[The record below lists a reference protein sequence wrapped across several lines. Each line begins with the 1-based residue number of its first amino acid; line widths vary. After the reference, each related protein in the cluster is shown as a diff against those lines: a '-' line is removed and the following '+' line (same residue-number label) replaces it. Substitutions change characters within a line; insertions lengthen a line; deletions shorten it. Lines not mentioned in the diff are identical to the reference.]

1 MLWSFPKKKK
11 RSDVVIVKAW
21 NTAPRDR
28 LPKNC
33 RISFFFLFLLI
44 NFVIIT
50 HVDYVSFVFFFLSN
64 PNSFN
69 NPPPPS
75 SFFFD
80 NRHSIENLVQI
91 KIVVTIILT
100 NYQLS
105 IQNKHKY
112 TTSECDSM
120 VSVGTKAQI
129 CILGLGPYL
138 MIWIY
143 LRWSKWLEM
152 PQNRESRKEN
162 VEEYSPRRL
171 SFSDRMNVSQAST

>member
-1 MLWSFPKKKK
+1 MPDFILFPISPNKFCDNY
-11 RSDVVIVKAW
+11 SC
-21 NTAPRDR
+21 R
-28 LPKNC
+28 LC
-33 RISFFFLFLLI
+33 FFC
-44 NFVIIT
+44 
-50 HVDYVSFVFFFLSN
+50 FFFLSN

-112 TTSECDSM
+112 TTSECDLM
-120 VSVGTKAQI
+120 VSVGTRAQI
-129 CILGLGPYL
+129 YILGLGPYL
-138 MIWIY
+138 IMWMCS
-143 LRWSKWLEM
+143 RRSKWLEK
-152 PQNRESRKEN
+152 PQNGEPRKER
-162 VEEYSPRRL
+162 VER
-171 SFSDRMNVSQAST
+171 

>member
-1 MLWSFPKKKK
+1 MPDFILFPISPNKFCDNY
-11 RSDVVIVKAW
+11 SC
-21 NTAPRDR
+21 R
-28 LPKNC
+28 LC
-33 RISFFFLFLLI
+33 FFC
-44 NFVIIT
+44 
-50 HVDYVSFVFFFLSN
+50 FFFLSN

-69 NPPPPS
+69 NPPPS

-120 VSVGTKAQI
+120 VSVGTRAQI
-129 CILGLGPYL
+129 YILGLGPYL
-138 MIWIY
+138 MMWIHS
-143 LRWSKWLEM
+143 RWSKWLKM
-152 PQNRESRKEN
+152 PHNGGSCKEK